1 MKDKMKSVLAAL
13 VVATLMV
20 SALPAQAGENDLVLT
35 RFGEFV
41 HTSTSCPNA
50 CGRAVQDDE
59 GFRNLARDLGQVFAP
74 RFSAPAETLGEA
86 GFAIN
91 LMTSLSFIDNE
102 ADYWVKG
109 VESRN
114 PASSLFTGHLQ
125 VRKGLPFSFEIGT
138 DLAYLFASEMFNVG
152 GQLKWALNEGF
163 YYFPDVAVRGTVHT
177 LLGSQDLNLITAGW
191 DISVSKAFNIAN
203 VTSLTPYLGYQQLH
217 IISSSRV
224 LNAYPQDT
232 RPPQFDET
240 NNTPNETFAPEFV
253 FEQQSQA
260 VNRFFGGL
268 RLNTWIMSFTL
279 EGVYSD
285 TVTQATLAAGVDF

>member
-1 MKDKMKSVLAAL
+1 MRDKMKSVLAAL
-13 VVATLMV
+13 IVATVMV

-35 RFGEFV
+35 RFGDFV
-41 HTSTSCPNA
+41 HTSSSCPNA
-50 CGRAVQDDE
+50 CGRATQDDE

-74 RFSAPAETLGEA
+74 RFAAPAETLGEA

-125 VRKGLPFSFEIGT
+125 IRKGLPFSFELGT

-191 DISVSKAFNIAN
+191 DISISKAFNIAN

-240 NNTPNETFAPEFV
+240 GAVPNETFAPEFV

-268 RLNTWIMSFTL
+268 RLNAWIMSFTL